1 MVASTLTPLQQTVL
15 AEFFRREAGFFLT
28 GGAALAGFHLGHRTT
43 QDLDLFTPDDRLD
56 TAERVLAAIAADLGG
71 AVEALTRAGDFRRW
85 ILRARN
91 AAVVVDL
98 VRDRVPAL
106 HREKPTVDGIRIDPA
121 DEILVNKLSALMS
134 RSELRDLI
142 DVRALEAAGFPV
154 DTAMLEGTV
163 KDASLTPAQLG
174 WVLSQ
179 ITIGES
185 VRLPGG
191 VSSSD
196 VREYLAQLIAR
207 LGRMALPPKP

>member
-1 MVASTLTPLQQTVL
+1 MRAST
-15 AEFFRREAGFFLT
+15 
-28 GGAALAGFHLGHRTT
+28 
-43 QDLDLFTPDDRLD
+43 
-56 TAERVLAAIAADLGG
+56 
-71 AVEALTRAGDFRRW
+71 FRRW

-196 VREYLAQLIAR
+196 VREYLARLVAR